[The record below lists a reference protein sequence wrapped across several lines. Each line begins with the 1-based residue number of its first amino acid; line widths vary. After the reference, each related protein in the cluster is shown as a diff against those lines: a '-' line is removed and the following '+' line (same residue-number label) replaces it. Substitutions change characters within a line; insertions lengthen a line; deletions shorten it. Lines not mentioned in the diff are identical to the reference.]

1 LRRIAPYLLLAALAV
16 LFFRQV
22 LFGDYD
28 VPWDLRAFHLPH
40 IHVYADAL
48 RQGELPLWDPY
59 TYCGR
64 PFQANI
70 QTEVFYPTVALIAW
84 LGSLFGHRPL
94 LYLNECNV
102 VLHVFLA
109 GAFAYALG
117 RALRLSV
124 PVSLFMATVYELGGF
139 FAAHAEHMGAVSVAA
154 WMPLALVAVVKLAG
168 TPRLRETLLLAAAL
182 AMATL
187 AGLTPL
193 TAIVFATTAALAML
207 LFLVERP
214 RPRFLYC
221 VGCGM
226 GAALPLALVQ
236 LAPAI
241 QLTQH
246 SIARFRSDWLGTG
259 GGAPLEAL
267 VTLLLPNHYD
277 VFDLAKYRLP
287 YELTSTYLY
296 SGLLGLAF
304 AIIALGRWRARRNLI
319 FALLLV
325 AAGFATLGDSTPIG
339 RWAYSMLPQRIQ
351 IGLHPEFTSP
361 AFLLSLAVL
370 AGLGLERTVRSR
382 HLRWAAVALAAADL
396 ILMSSGRP
404 MNACPRKTDPAIRR
418 DSFEGYPVTAER
430 ARALIRRT
438 NPPGRTDSINNTMN
452 WAMAAPTLQLPS
464 ANGYDPLAL
473 SRLIEARLAF
483 CKGERWGASY
493 EPGDLRSPMLAA
505 MNVRYIVTRQKLG
518 QAQLGGTAL
527 VLREDLPGYSIYE
540 NTAALPR
547 FWLVGR
553 VRHASSEEE
562 AARLV
567 RSPGFQPSEE
577 AIVEGGPILPTGSA
591 TGAARILRYGLK
603 DLAVETDSPVPTY
616 LASSEVNYPG
626 WKAEIDGQPARLFYT
641 NVAFRG
647 LPVPAGRHVVTM
659 RFAPALLLWA
669 GLGSLAGWL
678 AWGVL
683 WVRSRRVAPL
693 GVE

>member
-1 LRRIAPYLLLAALAV
+1 MRRTAPYLLLAALAV

-22 LFGDYD
+22 LFADYD
-28 VPWDLRAFHLPH
+28 LPWDLRGFHLPH
-40 IHVYADAL
+40 IHLYADAL
-48 RQGELPLWDPY
+48 KQGSLPLWDPY

-94 LYLNECNV
+94 LYLIEMNV

-124 PVSLFMATVYELGGF
+124 PAALFMATVYELGGF
-139 FAAHAEHMGAVSVAA
+139 FAAHSEHMGAVSVAA
-154 WMPLALVAVVKLAG
+154 WLPLAFLCVVKLAAR
-168 TPRLRETLLLAAAL
+168 PRLRETLLLAAAL

-193 TAIVFATTAALAML
+193 TAIVFAAAAALALL
-207 LFLVERP
+207 LFLLERR

-221 VGCGM
+221 VAAGM
-226 GAALPLALVQ
+226 GAAVVLAVVQ
-236 LAPAI
+236 LAPTV
-241 QLTQH
+241 QLTQL
-246 SIARFRSDWLGTG
+246 SIARYRTEWLGSG
-259 GGAPLEAL
+259 GGAPLQAL
-267 VTLLLPNHYD
+267 VTLLLPNHYH
-277 VFDLAKYRLP
+277 VFDLARYKLP
-287 YELTSTYLY
+287 YDLTFTYLY

-304 AIIALGRWRARRNLI
+304 AVVALGRLRARLNLA

-325 AAGFATLGDSTPIG
+325 GAGFAMLGDSTPAG
-339 RWAYSMLPQRIQ
+339 RWTYSLLPRRIQ
-351 IGLHPEFTSP
+351 MSLHPEYTIP
-361 AFLLSLAVL
+361 AFLLCLAVL
-370 AGLGLERTVRSR
+370 AGLGLERTIRSR
-382 HLRWAAVALAAADL
+382 RLRWAAVAFCAADL
-396 ILMSSGRP
+396 ILVSSGRP
-404 MNACPRKTDPAIRR
+404 MNACSRITDPGIRR

-438 NPPGRTDSINNTMN
+438 VPAGRTDCINNTMN

-464 ANGYDPLAL
+464 ANGNDPLAL
-473 SRLIEARLAF
+473 ARLIEARLAF
-483 CKGERWGASY
+483 CKGERWGAYY
-493 EPGDLRSPMLAA
+493 EVDNLRSPMLDA
-505 MNVRYIVTRQKLG
+505 MNVRYIVTRPKLG
-518 QAQLGGTAL
+518 EGTPL
-527 VLREDLPGYSIYE
+527 VLREDLPGYNIYE
-540 NTAALPR
+540 NPAALPR

-553 VRHASSEEE
+553 VRNASSEDE

-567 RSPGFQPSEE
+567 RSPAFRPREE
-577 AIVEGGPILPTGSA
+577 AIVEGAPPSPAGPAIGSV
-591 TGAARILRYGLK
+591 RILRYGLK
-603 DLAVETDSPVPTY
+603 DLAVETDSPVPAY

-626 WKAEIDGQPARLFYT
+626 WKAEIDGRPAQLYYT

-669 GLGSLAGWL
+669 GLVSLAGWL
-678 AWGVL
+678 VWGVL
-683 WVRSRRVAPL
+683 WFRARRAEPPA
-693 GVE
+693 